1 MFEAVMQN
9 LLPCII
15 ISPDELPTAPVI
27 EYFTAMPLAALYAAM
42 ALLKTASPVPAA
54 AESEAIANIASKI
67 NFFIVVCLLINC
79 PADSAGLLGPS
90 ALGAA
95 CLPGLR

>member
-1 MFEAVMQN
+1 MQN

-67 NFFIVVCLLINC
+67 NFFKKNYLNAHPNSRSLKFNNALTELKIKINEKKKK
-79 PADSAGLLGPS
+79 
-90 ALGAA
+90 
-95 CLPGLR
+95 